1 MTMVSIGL
9 KGNSGV
15 HVPQRSL
22 TGTSGRAQPLPDE
35 LPHVD
40 EAVIRYVHAA
50 IRPTKTQECAPFLRH
65 HMGHTTSTNA
75 SSLGDSECKK

>member
-1 MTMVSIGL
+1 MISIGL

-22 TGTSGRAQPLPDE
+22 TGTSGRVQPLPDE

-40 EAVIRYVHAA
+40 EAVIRYIHTA
-50 IRPTKTQECAPFLRH
+50 IRSAWT
-65 HMGHTTSTNA
+65 
-75 SSLGDSECKK
+75 